1 MARKR
6 HGAEQ
11 IIAKLREAEL
21 IISKGKSVPQACKK
35 IGVTEQIYYRWRKE
49 YSPTSTRFPHRR

>member
-11 IIAKLREAEL
+11 VIAKLREAEL
-21 IISKGKSVPQACKK
+21 AISKGKSVAQACKK
-35 IGVTEQIYYRWRKE
+35 IGVTEQTHYR
-49 YSPTSTRFPHRR
+49 